1 MKRVVITMCLI
12 LITFI
17 SFGCIGDIDISDYK
31 IKNHN
36 CYAYYADC
44 YTKTD
49 KGVIRLVKFD
59 EKSGRNKY
67 NYMRTGQ
74 VCDGELISP
83 IWFDFGVVFG
93 AYYHC
98 GLVVIG
104 DSCNVL
110 RDDGTF
116 VYYKW
121 FGFVELK
128 EDYGCITPF
137 NVNGRYGEEYG
148 NLENGTAIVESDSL
162 FNLLLKDGTLARNE
176 WFSSIVYDDSLC
188 CFRVTLPD
196 GTIQYIEEDGKPYLY
211 TYSRMPFSAAWVLDS
226 LRPYIIRRSIS
237 LSSCL

>member
-93 AYYHC
+93 AYY
-98 GLVVIG
+98 
-104 DSCNVL
+104 SC
-110 RDDGTF
+110 
-116 VYYKW
+116 
-121 FGFVELK
+121 
-128 EDYGCITPF
+128 
-137 NVNGRYGEEYG
+137 
-148 NLENGTAIVESDSL
+148 
-162 FNLLLKDGTLARNE
+162 
-176 WFSSIVYDDSLC
+176 
-188 CFRVTLPD
+188 
-196 GTIQYIEEDGKPYLY
+196 
-211 TYSRMPFSAAWVLDS
+211 
-226 LRPYIIRRSIS
+226 
-237 LSSCL
+237 SSCSCCTRRLSGAPCRCLSRTR